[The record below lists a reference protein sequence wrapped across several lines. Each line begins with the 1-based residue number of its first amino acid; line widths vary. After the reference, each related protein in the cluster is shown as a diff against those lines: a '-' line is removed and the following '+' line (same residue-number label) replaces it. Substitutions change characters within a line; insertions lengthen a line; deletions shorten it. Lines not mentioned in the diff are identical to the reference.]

1 MNDPQVKE
9 VSAKGEIVW
18 SWYARDHFY
27 RLPFKDVY
35 EEGWTHTNSATRL
48 SNGDTLISLRNFN
61 LTVEVNVQINR
72 VVTTMAYEVE
82 IMIALNCLDKVVGV
96 HTGVH
101 SPNQLGVLKY
111 YEDKL
116 KEITAVG
123 AFPDV
128 NTETIIGLK
137 PDVVVF
143 SSRQENLEKALGD
156 AGIPVVI
163 ITITAPPDDI
173 LRTWGEAV
181 GAQSAAENLLSAR
194 RAALDLISE
203 RLADVPVE
211 QRAKVLVVSGPD
223 ATRIV
228 GGSFFTTY
236 IVEEAGCVNAAEE
249 ITTTGWNIAVSLE
262 QIITWNPDIIIVNS
276 AAAKG
281 GTELKSA
288 ILQDPSLQQIAAV
301 KNGRVYIEPVDTH
314 FLFRQTTAHIGSL
327 WLAKIAYPDQFGDI
341 DIQNEMNEFW
351 LEFYGRPFPG
361 TVGDA

>member
-1 MNDPQVKE
+1 MKQKHLYLAVAILVVVLVSYVGYTWTQTLQQPIPYAGELTTSTQQSTPSTREITDLAGRTVTLPVQV
-9 VSAKGEIVW
+9 
-18 SWYARDHFY
+18 
-27 RLPFKDVY
+27 
-35 EEGWTHTNSATRL
+35 
-48 SNGDTLISLRNFN
+48 
-61 LTVEVNVQINR
+61 NR
-72 VVTTMAYEVE
+72 VVTTMAYEIE

-96 HTGVH
+96 NTGVH

-143 SSRQENLEKALGD
+143 SSRNENLEKTLGD
-156 AGIPVVI
+156 AGIPVAI

-173 LRTWGEAV
+173 IRTWGDAV
-181 GAQSAAENLLSAR
+181 GAQSAAEHLLSAR
-194 RAALDLISE
+194 KAALDLISE
-203 RLADVPVE
+203 RLADVPVA

-223 ATRIV
+223 TTRVV
-228 GGSFFTTY
+228 GGSFFTSY
-236 IVEEAGCVNAAEE
+236 VIEEAGCINAAKDL
-249 ITTTGWNIAVSLE
+249 TTTGWNIAVSLE

-276 AAAKG
+276 AAAGG
-281 GTELKSA
+281 GTDLKTK

-301 KNGRVYIEPVDTH
+301 KNGRVYVEPVDTH

-327 WLAKIAYPDQFGDI
+327 WLAKIAYPDRFGDM
-341 DIQNEMNEFW
+341 DIQKEMNDFW
-351 LEFYGRPFPG
+351 IEFYGRPFPG
-361 TVGDA
+361 TVGNA